1 MSQAGSLAKCVQ
13 VSTPQV
19 ANAELANQL
28 RAAAVDGDDARIA
41 RLVSEL
47 LRCKGLSR
55 SQRIA
60 LQQRALLSLVQSLR
74 SAALNDDL
82 TGLNNRRGFVQVG
95 TRVLDFAVRDTRTAH
110 LVYFCVDH
118 LERVC
123 ETHGRDAGQ
132 ILIRDCGN
140 LLRDLFPNYGVHEV
154 LGRMANDEF
163 AALTMRPEFS
173 SRDRVV
179 SGIQGVLAT
188 RSSSLALSIGVAHF
202 DPRKPQAIDELLAAA
217 RCNVDQAFVESGS
230 GLPISRFGPSALT
243 AYRV

>member
-1 MSQAGSLAKCVQ
+1 MSQVGFAGCTQ
-13 VSTPQV
+13 VDAPHV
-19 ANAELANQL
+19 VNAELANQL
-28 RAAAVDGDDARIA
+28 RAAAIDGDDARIA
-41 RLVSEL
+41 HLVSQL
-47 LRCKGLSR
+47 LRCKGRSR

-82 TGLNNRRGFVQVG
+82 TGLNNRRGFMQVG
-95 TRVLDFAVRDTRTAH
+95 TRVLDFAVRDTRAAY

-118 LERVC
+118 LARIC
-123 ETHGRDAGQ
+123 ETHGRNAGQ

-163 AALTMRPEFS
+163 AALTMRSDFS
-173 SRDRVV
+173 SRGRVV
-179 SGIQGVLAT
+179 SGIQGMLAS

-202 DPRKPQAIDELLAAA
+202 DPRHPHAIDELLASA
-217 RCNVDQAFVESGS
+217 RCDIDQAAADSGV
-230 GLPISRFGPSALT
+230 GLPVSRFGPRILS

>member
-13 VSTPQV
+13 VDAPQS

-55 SQRIA
+55 GQRIA

-95 TRVLDFAVRDTRTAH
+95 TRVLDFAIRDTRAAH

-123 ETHGRDAGQ
+123 ETRGRDAGQ

-179 SGIQGVLAT
+179 SGVQGSLAG

-202 DPRKPQAIDELLAAA
+202 DPCKPRAIDELLAAA
-217 RCNVDQAFVESGS
+217 RCDIDQACFDSGV
-230 GLPISRFGPSALT
+230 GLPVSRLGTRALS

>member
-1 MSQAGSLAKCVQ
+1 MSQAGSLAKCAQ
-13 VSTPQV
+13 ADPPQM

-28 RAAAVDGDDARIA
+28 RAAAAEGDDARIV

-95 TRVLDFAVRDTRTAH
+95 TRVLDFAVRDACAAH
-110 LVYFCVDH
+110 LVYCCVDH

-163 AALTMRPEFS
+163 AALTMCPEFS

-179 SGIQGVLAT
+179 SGIQGVLAS
-188 RSSSLALSIGVAHF
+188 RGSSVALSIGVAHF
-202 DPRKPQAIDELLAAA
+202 DPRKPRPIDELLAAA
-217 RCNVDQAFVESGS
+217 KYDMDHASADAGA
-230 GLPISRFGPSALT
+230 GLPVSRFGPRALA

>member
-1 MSQAGSLAKCVQ
+1 MSQAGSVARCMQADPLQ
-13 VSTPQV
+13 VTH
-19 ANAELANQL
+19 AELVNQV
-28 RAAAVDGDDARIA
+28 RAAAIDGADARIA

-82 TGLNNRRGFVQVG
+82 TGVNNRRGFVQIG
-95 TRVLDFAVRDTRTAH
+95 TRVLDFATRDKRAAQ

-123 ETHGRDAGQ
+123 ETRGRDAGQ

-140 LLRDLFPNYGVHEV
+140 LLRDLFPNYCVYEV
-154 LGRMANDEF
+154 LGRMAHHEF
-163 AALTMRPEFS
+163 AALTTRSEFS
-173 SRDRVV
+173 SRERVV
-179 SGIQGVLAT
+179 SGIQDVLAS
-188 RSSSLALSIGVAHF
+188 RSPSLGLSIGVAHF
-202 DPRKPQAIDELLAAA
+202 DPRKPRQIDELLAAA
-217 RCNVDQAFVESGS
+217 NRDMDQASGDS
-230 GLPISRFGPSALT
+230 GLPVSRFGTRALS

>member
-1 MSQAGSLAKCVQ
+1 MSQGGSVAKCTQ
-13 VSTPQV
+13 FHPPQV

-28 RAAAVDGDDARIA
+28 RAAAAAGDDERIA

-55 SQRIA
+55 GQRIA
-60 LQQRALLSLVQSLR
+60 LQQRALLSLVESLR

-95 TRVLDFAVRDTRTAH
+95 TRVLDFAAGDARPAH
-110 LVYFCVDH
+110 LVYFSVDH

-123 ETHGRDAGQ
+123 EAHGRDAGQ

-163 AALTMRPEFS
+163 AALTMRSDFFA
-173 SRDRVV
+173 RDRVV
-179 SGIQGVLAT
+179 SRVQDLLAG

-202 DPRKPQAIDELLAAA
+202 EPRKPRPIDELLAVAKRNHPAA
-217 RCNVDQAFVESGS
+217 VA
-230 GLPISRFGPSALT
+230 
-243 AYRV
+243 

>member
-1 MSQAGSLAKCVQ
+1 MSQVGSLAKYAQ
-13 VSTPQV
+13 AHPPQM
-19 ANAELANQL
+19 AAELAHQL
-28 RAAAVDGDDARIA
+28 RAAVVEGDDARIV

-95 TRVLDFAVRDTRTAH
+95 TRVLDFAVRDACAAH
-110 LVYFCVDH
+110 VVYCCVDH

-163 AALTMRPEFS
+163 AALTMRPEFA

-179 SGIQGVLAT
+179 SGIQRVLASH
-188 RSSSLALSIGVAHF
+188 SSSLALSIGVAHF
-202 DPRKPQAIDELLAAA
+202 DPRKPRPIDELLAAA
-217 RCNVDQAFVESGS
+217 KYDMDRACADAGA
-230 GLPISRFGPSALT
+230 GLPVSRAGPRALA

>member
-1 MSQAGSLAKCVQ
+1 MSQAGSLASCVQ
-13 VSTPQV
+13 VNAPQV

-41 RLVSEL
+41 RLVAEL

-95 TRVLDFAVRDTRTAH
+95 TRVLDFAVRDSRPAH

-123 ETHGRDAGQ
+123 EARGRDAGQ

-163 AALTMRPEFS
+163 AALTMRPEFA

-179 SGIQGVLAT
+179 SAVQGMLAS
-188 RSSSLALSIGVAHF
+188 RSSSLAVSIGVAHF
-202 DPRKPQAIDELLAAA
+202 DPGKPGAIDELLTAAK
-217 RCNVDQAFVESGS
+217 CDVDQSSFESGV
-230 GLPISRFGPSALT
+230 GLPVSRFGTKALSG
-243 AYRV
+243 YRV

>member
-13 VSTPQV
+13 VDRAPV
-19 ANAELANQL
+19 ANAELASQL

-60 LQQRALLSLVQSLR
+60 LQQRALLNLVQSLR
-74 SAALNDDL
+74 SAALNDEL

-95 TRVLDFAVRDTRTAH
+95 TRVLDFALRDQRAAH

-132 ILIRDCGN
+132 ILIRNCGN
-140 LLRDLFPNYGVHEV
+140 FLRDLFPNYGVHEV
-154 LGRMANDEF
+154 LGRMANDQF
-163 AALTMRPEFS
+163 AAVTMRAEFS
-173 SRDRVV
+173 SRDRLVT
-179 SGIQGVLAT
+179 GIQSALAS
-188 RSSSLALSIGVAHF
+188 RSSGLALSIGVAHF
-202 DPRKPQAIDELLAAA
+202 DPREPRAIDELLAAA
-217 RCNVDQAFVESGS
+217 KSNTDQRAADSGV
-230 GLPISRFGPSALT
+230 GLPVSRFGSRALA

>member
-1 MSQAGSLAKCVQ
+1 MPQAGSLAKCVQ
-13 VSTPQV
+13 VSTPQA

-74 SAALNDDL
+74 SLALNDDL

-95 TRVLDFAVRDTRTAH
+95 TRVLDFAVRDTRAAH

-163 AALTMRPEFS
+163 AALTMRAEFS
-173 SRDRVV
+173 SRDRAV
-179 SGIQGVLAT
+179 SGIQRVLAT
-188 RSSSLALSIGVAHF
+188 RSSSLTLSIGVAHF
-202 DPRKPQAIDELLAAA
+202 DPRKPRAIDELLAAA
-217 RCNVDQAFVESGS
+217 RCNVDQAFAESGS
-230 GLPISRFGPSALT
+230 GLPISRCGPRALS

>member
-1 MSQAGSLAKCVQ
+1 MSQARSLAECAQ
-13 VSTPQV
+13 VDPPQV
-19 ANAELANQL
+19 VNAELASQL
-28 RAAAVDGDDARIA
+28 RTAAVDGDDARIA

-95 TRVLDFAVRDTRTAH
+95 TRVLDFAVRDARAVH
-110 LVYFCVDH
+110 LVYFCADH

-123 ETHGRDAGQ
+123 ETYGRDAGQ
-132 ILIRDCGN
+132 LLVRDCGN

-163 AALTMRPEFS
+163 AALTMRSEFS

-179 SGIQGVLAT
+179 SGIQDKLAD
-188 RSSSLALSIGVAHF
+188 RSSSLGLSIGVAHF
-202 DPRKPQAIDELLAAA
+202 DPRKPHAIDELLAAA
-217 RCNVDQAFVESGS
+217 KCDLDQASGELRS
-230 GLPISRFGPSALT
+230 GLPVSGFGLKALS

>member
-1 MSQAGSLAKCVQ
+1 MSQAGSLAKCAQ
-13 VSTPQV
+13 VNPPQV
-19 ANAELANQL
+19 AHAELANQL

-47 LRCKGLSR
+47 LRCKGLTR
-55 SQRIA
+55 GQRIA

-82 TGLNNRRGFVQVG
+82 TGLNNRRGFVQIG
-95 TRVLDFAVRDTRTAH
+95 TRVLDFAVRDTRAAH
-110 LVYFCVDH
+110 LVYICVDH

-123 ETHGRDAGQ
+123 ETRGRDAGQ

-163 AALTMRPEFS
+163 AALTMRSEFS
-173 SRDRVV
+173 SRERVV
-179 SGIQGVLAT
+179 SGIQGLLAS

-202 DPRKPQAIDELLAAA
+202 DPRNPRPIDELLAAA
-217 RCNVDQAFVESGS
+217 KCDIDQASADSGI
-230 GLPISRFGPSALT
+230 GLAVSRLGPSALS

>member
-1 MSQAGSLAKCVQ
+1 MSQAASLAKCTQ
-13 VSTPQV
+13 AAPLRV

-28 RAAAVDGDDARIA
+28 RAAAIDGDDARMAHLIA
-41 RLVSEL
+41 EL

-60 LQQRALLSLVQSLR
+60 LQQRALLNLVQSLR

-82 TGLNNRRGFVQVG
+82 TGLHNRRGFVQIG
-95 TRVLDFAVRDTRTAH
+95 TRVLDLAARDERSVH
-110 LVYFCVDH
+110 LVYFCFEN

-123 ETHGRDAGQ
+123 ATHGREAGQ
-132 ILIRDCGN
+132 ILIKDCGN
-140 LLRDLFPNYGVHEV
+140 LLRDLFPNYGVYEV

-173 SRDRVV
+173 SRDRFVA
-179 SGIQGVLAT
+179 GIRSALASRT
-188 RSSSLALSIGVAHF
+188 SLVALSIGVAHF
-202 DPRKPQAIDELLAAA
+202 DPGKPHPIDELLAAA
-217 RCNVDQAFVESGS
+217 KRDLDQTSGESGA
-230 GLPISRFGPSALT
+230 GLPVSRFGPRALS